1 MYRSFTKSAK
11 KSFNQDWDLKALIQ
25 RVDSAEVEINNKII
39 SSIGSGLLIF
49 LGIYFDDTIVDIN
62 KLYNKI
68 INLRIFEENNK
79 FSIRDIVGEIL
90 LVSQFT
96 LNANIQKGNRP
107 SFINSEEPDIAEKMI
122 EKVAIELSNSLTV
135 KQGKFGAFMEVSLI
149 NDGPLTMFIESKD
162 GRLVT

>member
-39 SSIGSGLLIF
+39 SSISNGLLIF
-49 LGIYFDDTIVDIN
+49 IGIYFDDTIIDIN

-79 FSIRDIVGEIL
+79 FSVADIKGDIL

-96 LNANIQKGNRP
+96 LCANTKKGNRP
-107 SFINSEEPDIAEKMI
+107 SFKDAMEPQKAEIIFDDLINKFKESKLKI
-122 EKVAIELSNSLTV
+122 ETG
-135 KQGKFGAFMEVSLI
+135 QFGAFMDI
-149 NDGPLTMFIESKD
+149 HIKNKGPMTIILDTK
-162 GRLVT
+162 T